1 VVQTSFKSLSSQQAA
16 PRHATDKAPWI
27 CCQALQVQSLELQ
40 ARIAYLAIRHP
51 LCLRSKRHKVKKSY
65 GRDGSKNR
73 ERSSSSNEVLEM
85 SQTKDN
91 QANIA
96 KNRAKLFT
104 LESTVMW
111 NKALAYRERAM
122 IEENRSAVLQNY
134 SAAFIGNRQIAN
146 QNTDDIFRNR
156 RAIFENM
163 IVEGPVQE
171 NFKSSML
178 NQAKVDFLDHRSQ
191 LNARVIAVSE
201 KMAEINRMLIA
212 VNNMIMEGNAEIVE
226 FNSAN
231 IEINRQYLDG
241 ELHPGR
247 ATPETN
253 AERIASNTA
262 RIAAI
267 QKRATA
273 SRAKIAAVMEKVEG
287 NRATIQKDQAEIY
300 ARREKMVDNHEK
312 VAVNQERIAALIASG
327 WLPW

>member
-1 VVQTSFKSLSSQQAA
+1 MSL
-16 PRHATDKAPWI
+16 
-27 CCQALQVQSLELQ
+27 
-40 ARIAYLAIRHP
+40 
-51 LCLRSKRHKVKKSY
+51 
-65 GRDGSKNR
+65 
-73 ERSSSSNEVLEM
+73 
-85 SQTKDN
+85 TKDN
-91 QANIA
+91 QANFA

-312 VAVNQERIAALIASG
+312 FAVNQERIAALIASG